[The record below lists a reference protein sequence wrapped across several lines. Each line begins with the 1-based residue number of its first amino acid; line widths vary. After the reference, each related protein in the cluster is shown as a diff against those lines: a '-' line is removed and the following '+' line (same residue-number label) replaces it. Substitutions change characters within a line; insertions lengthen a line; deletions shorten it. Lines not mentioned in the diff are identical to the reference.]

1 MTSSNSQIK
10 KILITGATNGIGK
23 EVARLLAEKKT
34 YHLIIVAR
42 NEQLIKDSIDEFRL
56 VNDKLKVDYYL
67 ADFLKLDEVKKV
79 SKKIL
84 KDHPV
89 IDYLFQNAA
98 MVPSKKADNQG
109 DLNKA
114 IIVNFLSPLILFE
127 TLLSA
132 LYKSNEKTVIHTTSM
147 SAATSFEMSD
157 LEKMDTY
164 GRIKAYG
171 ITKMMSNMSYYYYY
185 SKDHSITYKLIDPF
199 IVYTNTTKGMMPE
212 WAKWA
217 SPLIKLI
224 SYEPKTIAKQI
235 LKTIELGKNNNITLY
250 KNAKEH
256 RHADIYK
263 NVKLQKEIMQYAY
276 QIIGDK

>member
-1 MTSSNSQIK
+1 
-10 KILITGATNGIGK
+10 
-23 EVARLLAEKKT
+23 
-34 YHLIIVAR
+34 
-42 NEQLIKDSIDEFRL
+42 IDEFRL

-164 GRIKAYG
+164 GRIKAY
-171 ITKMMSNMSYYYYY
+171 
-185 SKDHSITYKLIDPF
+185 
-199 IVYTNTTKGMMPE
+199 
-212 WAKWA
+212 
-217 SPLIKLI
+217 
-224 SYEPKTIAKQI
+224 
-235 LKTIELGKNNNITLY
+235 
-250 KNAKEH
+250 
-256 RHADIYK
+256 
-263 NVKLQKEIMQYAY
+263 
-276 QIIGDK
+276 